1 MTTAQAHSSVDAAT
15 LRAAMRSFA
24 TGVTVVTTAGDGEP
38 SGVTANAFSA
48 LSLTPPLV
56 LVCLS
61 ATSSTLRDIAANG
74 VFAVNVLAERQEALS
89 RGFASRDRP
98 RGRAA
103 FSDVSHRT
111 AVTGAPIV
119 EGVACWLDCRVAAL
133 HGAGDH
139 VIAIGEVL
147 ALDCDRRRAPLVF
160 HAGRYRV
167 VRDRGDAAPASS
179 LFSDIDERR

>member
-1 MTTAQAHSSVDAAT
+1 MTTAQAHTSVDADT
-15 LRAAMRSFA
+15 FRAAMRSFT

-38 SGVTANAFSA
+38 SGVTVNAFSA

-74 VFAVNVLAERQEALS
+74 AFAVNVLAEHQAALS
-89 RGFASRDRP
+89 RGFASPDRR
-98 RGRAA
+98 RGHAA
-103 FSDVSHRT
+103 FSDVSHR
-111 AVTGAPIV
+111 AAATGAPIF
-119 EGVACWLDCRVAAL
+119 EGVACWLDCRVAEL

-147 ALDCDRRRAPLVF
+147 ALGRDAGRAPLVF

-167 VRDRGDAAPASS
+167 VRDAAPASS
-179 LFSDIDERR
+179 LFSDISERR